1 MGQRER
7 GASTLS
13 QVAEQL
19 PDEGGLVV
27 YDVSLIPDEPAP
39 ELIYR
44 HRPELLRSARELLRR
59 AEVILTLT
67 ERDIKAQ
74 YKQQVLGIG
83 WALLT
88 PLINLFFLTVV
99 FRHVRATEVGGHV
112 PFILYAYVGLLTW
125 GLFGGAIGGGS
136 NSLVS
141 NKSLMAKSH
150 FPRECFP
157 MSQILGSTFT
167 SLMGLAPLVILFA
180 VESRAPRLA
189 TLWVPLYLTVE
200 IMFTAGIVLAVAAII
215 VQMRDLQ
222 QVLPI
227 VIPLAMLATVLIPFS
242 KLTHQHFGPNAAY
255 FVHGWVRSLYCVVNP
270 LVPLIDSVR
279 GSVLFG
285 VGPSWHELVLA
296 TIGSFGYLVGGY
308 ALFKKLEVNF
318 ADLS

>member
-1 MGQRER
+1 M
-7 GASTLS
+7 S
-13 QVAEQL
+13 QVADTL

-27 YDVSLIPDEPAP
+27 YDVSLVPDDPPDE
-39 ELIYR
+39 LLYR
-44 HRPELLRSARELLRR
+44 HRPDILRSARELLRR
-59 AEVILTLT
+59 SEVIYTLT

-88 PLINLFFLTVV
+88 PLINLFFLTIV
-99 FRHVRATEVGGHV
+99 FRHVKAANVGPGV
-112 PFILYAYVGLLTW
+112 PFILSTYVALLTW

-141 NKSLMAKSH
+141 NKALMAKSH

-157 MSQILGSTFT
+157 LSQILGSAFT
-167 SLMGLAPLVILFA
+167 SLIGLVPLFILFGA
-180 VESRAPRLA
+180 EGFVPRAE
-189 TLWVPLYLTVE
+189 TIWVPLYLAVEVVFTV
-200 IMFTAGIVLAVAAII
+200 GIVLAISAII

-222 QVLPI
+222 QLIPI

-242 KLTHQHFGPNAAY
+242 TAFHHPFGPNTNY
-255 FVHGWVRSLYCVVNP
+255 FVHGWVRSFWCVVNP
-270 LVPLIDSVR
+270 LVPVIDNVR

-285 VGPSWHELVLA
+285 VGPNWHTMSLA
-296 TIGSFGYLVGGY
+296 ACGSIAYLVGGY
-308 ALFKKLEVNF
+308 ALFKRLEVNF